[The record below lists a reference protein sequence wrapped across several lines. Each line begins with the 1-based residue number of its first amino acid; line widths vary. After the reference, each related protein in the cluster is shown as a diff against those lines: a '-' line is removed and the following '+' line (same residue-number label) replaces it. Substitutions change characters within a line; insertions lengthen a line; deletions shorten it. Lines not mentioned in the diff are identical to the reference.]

1 MGCLPVM
8 PTCVIDHFCDQSCEP
23 YSDVFTCQDHTA
35 VSPAWELRGWGG
47 GEEAEC
53 LLAGA
58 GALAAE
64 ERGHDAQ
71 GQLRRA
77 AEVRHRR
84 AHLHIT
90 SNNHVAEQPGGRG
103 QQRARPCA
111 P

>member
-23 YSDVFTCQDHTA
+23 YSDVFTCQDHAA
-35 VSPAWELRGWGG
+35 VSPAWERSGVGMG

-77 AEVRHRR
+77 PEVRHCR
-84 AHLHIT
+84 AHLHHHT
-90 SNNHVAEQPGGRG
+90 QQPR
-103 QQRARPCA
+103 R
-111 P
+111 